1 MHTPPNASS
10 NTVNN
15 TVIFIG
21 IPAFLIMARP
31 FDISNKYD
39 IENEQNKAFIEK
51 RLNLQNENITTRGA
65 LGKTLDINIHSVD
78 YHIQQG
84 HLKLNA
90 DGKIDLTDELNKKFV
105 ENFQKGER
113 QSSIN

>member
-1 MHTPPNASS
+1 MLGIAPERLSS
-10 NTVNN
+10 MVRS
-15 TVIFIG
+15 G
-21 IPAFLIMARP
+21 QLIQ
-31 FDISNKYD
+31 DISNKYD

-65 LGKTLDINIHSVD
+65 LGKTLGINIHSVD

-90 DGKIDLTDELNKKFV
+90 DGKIDLTDELNKKICRKFS
-105 ENFQKGER
+105 ER
-113 QSSIN
+113 RKTEKKKSYRTGNR